1 MARRGPPLGPGQA
14 RACSSGS
21 ASFAAAGGARSRA
34 SAGCMIA
41 HLLAEPQS
49 TRLLEVWAAR
59 LSRRPRGTAGLAARR
74 LPPRKMSSPL
84 MASQRTLFL
93 CLDPPTPAR
102 VYGCLNLPA
111 SASAR
116 SLGGRPCKRCRCLVL
131 PPQLLGGTLLPCN
144 VAGVLAAG
152 QVGRRRATGAHRQGN
167 NGRTQAGVGEGTQLP
182 CKFAWPAAVSRLPRA
197 LLACGHYSAC
207 Y

>member
-1 MARRGPPLGPGQA
+1 MGAGQSAAMASRLPPLPPGFDT
-14 RACSSGS
+14 
-21 ASFAAAGGARSRA
+21 ASDDGTPFCLQQPIIVPSPVTPG
-34 SAGCMIA
+34 
-41 HLLAEPQS
+41 EP
-49 TRLLEVWAAR
+49 L
-59 LSRRPRGTAGLAARR
+59 

-84 MASQRTLFL
+84 ISSQRALFL

-116 SLGGRPCKRCRCLVL
+116 ALGGRPCKRCRCLVL

-197 LLACGHYSAC
+197 LLACGHYNAC